1 MELISDEEELIN
13 TKPRCLWPDDG
24 RDYSAQAQEEEQEED
39 DYYEEDQPGH
49 QYEQ

>member
-1 MELISDEEELIN
+1 MELNSDEEELIN

-24 RDYSAQAQEEEQEED
+24 RDYSAQAQEEELQED
-39 DYYEEDQPGH
+39 DDYEEEQPWG